1 MVDFI
6 NLIIDGVYNLLELTN
21 NEAAIQ
27 MTTQL
32 ATFDFGGISY
42 SFVDI
47 VFNPLIWLVFIGAGL
62 IKTFIPVA

>member
-6 NLIIDGVYNLLELTN
+6 NLIIDGVFSLLELTN

-27 MTTQL
+27 MTQQI
-32 ATFDFGGISY
+32 ATFDLYGISY

>member
-6 NLIIDGVYNLLELTN
+6 NLIINGIFEMLELIN

-27 MTTQL
+27 MTQQL
-32 ATFDFGGISY
+32 ATFDLYGTSY

-47 VFNPLIWLVFIGAGL
+47 VFNPLVWLIFIGAGL